1 MGNIK
6 EEDKEQKSLINC
18 LIKTLIKGKF
28 FNTLNFLN
36 MCKYPKMLSL

>member
-6 EEDKEQKSLINC
+6 EEDKEQKSLINY

-28 FNTLNFLN
+28 FNIKLSIH
-36 MCKYPKMLSL
+36 KYKHI